1 MKKNNLY
8 LIATILLILIVYK
21 TNFLRSLHDIFIISY
36 NDRISNTY
44 GFCEK
49 EGIGYVNFIKKNF
62 NIDGKIE
69 IKNSVSDAID
79 IDFSEIIID
88 DIIISKANNDCID
101 FSYGK
106 YKIKN
111 LYVNYCKDKAVSLGE
126 RSTLEI
132 KSAKIDNKNIGLVSK
147 DSSILNIKLFK
158 LQNVDFCASA
168 YNKKQEFEGGVIF
181 LNKNYCGAAKLY
193 NDTLSKMVFH

>member
-36 NDRISNTY
+36 DDRISNTY

-69 IKNSVSDAID
+69 IINSLEGNYNSGEWSVYNSN
-79 IDFSEIIID
+79 FSEKIKSKYLIIINYEK
-88 DIIISKANNDCID
+88 IEEKFNLND
-101 FSYGK
+101 
-106 YKIKN
+106 YKILHN
-111 LYVNYCKDKAVSLGE
+111 FKDC
-126 RSTLEI
+126 
-132 KSAKIDNKNIGLVSK
+132 
-147 DSSILNIKLFK
+147 F
-158 LQNVDFCASA
+158 
-168 YNKKQEFEGGVIF
+168 F
-181 LNKNYCGAAKLY
+181 LNK
-193 NDTLSKMVFH
+193 DD